1 MEKIISTIAIK
12 TSKGVQSIKVLYDGQ
27 FEVMGKR
34 LLNHYSKSYMP
45 ILLMMKKGNLVSLGD
60 NLKKYDVEK
69 EPNGTLDLTGMN
81 KDRIPMKVY
90 ETLADLVQTET
101 KSEYMYLWDTDKWYG
116 MKVEDGKPYLGYF
129 KELNKLV

>member
-45 ILLMMKKGNLVSLGD
+45 ILTMMKKGNLVSLGD
-60 NLKKYDVEK
+60 NLKKYDVK
-69 EPNGTLDLTGMN
+69 NEPNGTLDLTGMK
-81 KDRIPMKVY
+81 KDKIPMKVY
-90 ETLADLVQTET
+90 ETLADLIQTET
-101 KSEYMYLWDTDKWYG
+101 KSEYLYYWDTDKWYA
-116 MKVEDGKPYLGYF
+116 MKIEDGKPYLGYF

>member
-1 MEKIISTIAIK
+1 MDKIISTIAIK

-45 ILLMMKKGNLVSLGD
+45 ILTMMKKGNLVSLGD
-60 NLKKYDVEK
+60 NLKKYDVK
-69 EPNGTLDLTGMN
+69 NEPNGTLDLTGMK
-81 KDRIPMKVY
+81 KDKIPMKVY
-90 ETLADLVQTET
+90 ETLADLIQTET
-101 KSEYMYLWDTDKWYG
+101 KSEYLYYWDTDKWYG

>member
-45 ILLMMKKGNLVSLGD
+45 ILTMMKKGNLVSLGD
-60 NLKKYDVEK
+60 NLKKYDVK
-69 EPNGTLDLTGMN
+69 NEPNGTLDLTGMN
-81 KDRIPMKVY
+81 KDKIPMKVY
-90 ETLADLVQTET
+90 ETLADLIQTET
-101 KSEYMYLWDTDKWYG
+101 KSEYLYYWDTDKWYG

>member
-27 FEVMGKR
+27 FEIMGKR

-45 ILLMMKKGNLVSLGD
+45 ILSMMKKGNLVSLGD
-60 NLKKYDVEK
+60 NLKKYDVK
-69 EPNGTLDLTGMN
+69 NEPNGTLDLTGMN
-81 KDRIPMKVY
+81 KDKIPMKVY
-90 ETLADLVQTET
+90 ETLADLIQTET
-101 KSEYMYLWDTDKWYG
+101 KSEYLYYWDTDKWYG
-116 MKVEDGKPYLGYF
+116 MKVEDGKPYLGYL